1 MNISDSV
8 LKSEERAILTLR
20 SLYRRFGY
28 SSYKMNK
35 FEEYDLYVRNKSFL
49 VSDDIITF
57 TDRSGKLLAMKP
69 DVTLSIVK
77 NTTDTEGG
85 VRRLC
90 YDESV
95 YRVPKGDHAFREI
108 TQVGLECIG
117 DIESLHTA
125 EVLFLAAKSLSLI
138 SERFVFSVSHLGI
151 LSSVLESAGVTS
163 DARGEFLRALGEKN
177 LDGITELAERYGLSN
192 ESTDA
197 LRLLVTAHGTPSEVL
212 PRLSALTLSECGASA
227 LAELSAMM
235 QTLESRFPANT
246 VFIDFSVTSDMTY
259 YGGIVFKGFING
271 IASSV
276 LSGGSYDPLM
286 HRMGKKSRAIG
297 FALYLDLL
305 ERLPFG
311 DGDTEGETLLL
322 CDSGVSASLLL
333 DTMQSLTEKG
343 CSVRFV
349 TQIPT
354 NTECARVLRLSKD
367 GTVKEVAL
375 NA

>member
-1 MNISDSV
+1 MNISDFV

-77 NTTDTEGG
+77 NTLDTDSG

-117 DIESLHTA
+117 DITPLHTA
-125 EVLFLAAKSLSLI
+125 EVLFLAAKSVSLI
-138 SERFVFSVSHLGI
+138 SEQFVFSVSHLGI
-151 LSSVLESAGVTS
+151 LSAVLDGAGVAMG
-163 DARGEFLRALGEKN
+163 AREEFLRVLGEKN
-177 LDGITELAERYGLSN
+177 LDGITELAERYGLSK
-192 ESTDA
+192 ESSDA

-212 PRLSALTLSECGASA
+212 PQLEMLPLNDSGTNA
-227 LAELSAMM
+227 LAELSDMM
-235 QTLESRFPANT
+235 QTLETRFPMQT
-246 VFIDFSVTSDMTY
+246 VFIDFSVIGDMTY

-271 IASSV
+271 IATSV

-286 HRMGKKSRAIG
+286 RRMGKKSRAIG

-311 DGDTEGETLLL
+311 ENDADGETLLI
-322 CDSGVSASLLL
+322 CEEGVSSSLLL

-343 CSVRFV
+343 CSVRFAS
-349 TQIPT
+349 TLPSA
-354 NTECARVLRLSKD
+354 TESARVLRLEKD
-367 GTVKEVAL
+367 GTVKEENV

>member
-1 MNISDSV
+1 MNINDSV

-28 SSYKMNK
+28 SSYNMNK

-49 VSDDIITF
+49 LSDDVITF

-77 NTTDTEGG
+77 NTTDADSG

-117 DIESLHTA
+117 DIGALHTA

-138 SERFVFSVSHLGI
+138 SEQFVFTVSHLGI
-151 LSSVLESAGVTS
+151 LSAVLDGAGIAQ
-163 DARGEFLRALGEKN
+163 DAREEFLRALGEKN
-177 LDGITELAERYGLSN
+177 LDGISYLARYYGLAD
-192 ESTDA
+192 DA
-197 LRLLVTAHGTPSEVL
+197 VRALLLLVTAHGTPSEVL
-212 PRLSALTLSECGASA
+212 PQLATLPLGESGRSALR
-227 LAELSAMM
+227 ELCDMM
-235 QTLESRFPANT
+235 QALESRFPKHT
-246 VFIDFSVTSDMTY
+246 VFIDFSVIGDMTY
-259 YGGIVFKGFING
+259 YGGIVFKGYISG
-271 IASSV
+271 IATSV

-286 HRMGKKSRAIG
+286 RRMGKKSRAIG

-305 ERLPFG
+305 ERLSFG
-311 DGDTEGETLLL
+311 EKDADQETMLI
-322 CDSGVSASLLL
+322 CDEGVSSSLLL
-333 DTMQSLTEKG
+333 DTMQALTEQG
-343 CSVRFV
+343 GTVRFV
-349 TQIPT
+349 KEMPEAV
-354 NTECARVLRLSKD
+354 ECARILRLTKD
-367 GTVKEVAL
+367 GTVKEAPY